1 MEIKKEDLKMFRI
14 VDTHFVAFDPSI
26 LDDMPEVIP
35 EKVIEMVEKEIEVVE
50 PTEEELKLIGAAKEQ
65 VKLAAELEAKR
76 LDKLEAIA
84 KAKEI
89 EELKA
94 KLASLEE

>member
-50 PTEEELKLIGAAKEQ
+50 PTEEEL
-65 VKLAAELEAKR
+65 
-76 LDKLEAIA
+76 EAIA